1 MAVIRQERQRR
12 TSVTAFTTRILV
24 SEKKKGIV
32 TLGRI
37 HVHGRQP
44 SGDIS
49 DGQVCKSQVE
59 NQG

>member
-1 MAVIRQERQRR
+1 MAVMTEERQGR
-12 TSVTAFTTRILV
+12 TSVAAFTTRILV
-24 SEKKKGIV
+24 SGKKKGLV

-37 HVHGRQP
+37 HVPGRQP

-59 NQG
+59 N